1 MNDHGSMITAAHV
14 KLAGLRDDQR
24 MKILSCARAVKLAK
38 SDRDKRRRALRDLDQ
53 CLRYF
58 EATGVLTR
66 REQENI
72 WYALNRGI

>member
-1 MNDHGSMITAAHV
+1 MVDHGSTITAAHV
-14 KLAGLRDDQR
+14 KLASLRDDQR

-53 CLRYF
+53 CLQFY
-58 EATGVLTR
+58 EAAGVLTHR
-66 REQENI
+66 DQENM